1 MSAVAALFNVPSTPE
16 ELASWSFAHAAHHHD
31 IIRTIFQKYALTLS
45 EYVLDPFDI
54 NAPDNWIYQHQTMH
68 QEFDAI
74 LGIDGFD
81 LTDVDFRDTNQLAGW
96 IYLDANEHYQAAG
109 ILEID

>member
-1 MSAVAALFNVPSTPE
+1 MSSVASLYNVPSTQD
-16 ELASWSFAHAAHHHD
+16 ELNTWAFAHAAHHHD
-31 IIRTIFQKYALTLS
+31 IIRTIFQKYGLMLS

-68 QEFDAI
+68 QDFDAI

-81 LTDVDFRDTNQLAGW
+81 LTDVQFEDKNQLAGW
-96 IYLDANEHYQAAG
+96 IYLNSQEHYQAAA